1 MATLCLALP
10 AWAADSLHV
19 ALQVS
24 NYNGFQVS
32 CFGMKDGWIDLNVSG
47 GEAPYTYKWSNG
59 SGEEDQFHLAAGY
72 YKVDVTDQG
81 GQIATL
87 QVTLEQPLPMK
98 LDVDVYDYPN
108 GYHISCFDC
117 NNGNASVVV
126 MGGAAPFTVGWSDG
140 PTGAVCYNLGPRDY
154 KITVADA
161 NGCEG
166 ASTTIYLRGPAP
178 SNWGMG
184 GNAGTVPG
192 TNYLGTADNQDLVL
206 KSNGQE
212 VLKLQADGNIK
223 IWGSDTLTGVLYRD
237 STGVLKSGPFTTALS
252 EIWTPYPPC
261 TGGEGEG
268 VPYWRAYGN
277 NLNYLCGEAPTPW
290 LGTSS
295 NHHLSIRTNGVERM
309 RITTNGKVG
318 IGTTPP
324 SGQSN
329 YLLFVENGIST
340 RDVLVKHGN
349 WPDYVFQPN
358 YALMPLGE
366 LRQYLRLNNHLPGI
380 PSSSEVAAKGG
391 LEVGAMQRKLLQV
404 VEEQTLYILQL
415 EEKQADLEARLHAL
429 EQAQR

>member
-1 MATLCLALP
+1 MNLALP

-32 CFGMKDGWIDLNVSG
+32 CFGMKDGWIGLNVSG

-98 LDVDVYDYPN
+98 LDVDVYEYPN
-108 GYHISCFDC
+108 GHNISCYEC

-140 PTGAVCYNLGPRDY
+140 PVGANRYNLGPRDY

-166 ASTTIYLRGPAP
+166 TNTTIYLRGPAP
-178 SNWGMG
+178 SNWGMA
-184 GNAGTVPG
+184 GNANTVPG

-212 VLKLQADGNIK
+212 VLKLQADGNIR

-252 EIWTPYPPC
+252 EIFTPYAPC

-268 VPYWRAYGN
+268 VPYWRVYGN
-277 NLNYLCGEAPTPW
+277 DFEYLCDEDPLPW
-290 LGTSS
+290 LGTLS
-295 NHHLSIRTNGVERM
+295 NHNLAIRTNNVQRM
-309 RITTNGKVG
+309 VVTTSGKVG
-318 IGTTPP
+318 IGTNPP
-324 SGQSN
+324 GGAIGD
-329 YLLFVENGIST
+329 YRLYVENGIVC
-340 RDVLVKHGN
+340 RDVLVKLGT
-349 WPDYVFQPN
+349 WPDHVFQPN
-358 YALMPLGE
+358 YSLMPLDE
-366 LRQYLRLNNHLPGI
+366 LREYLRTNKHLPGI
-380 PSSSEVAAKGG
+380 PSAAELEAKQGV
-391 LEVGAMQRKLLQV
+391 EVGDMQTRMLKV
-404 VEEQTLYILQL
+404 MEEQSLYILLL
-415 EEKQADLEARLHAL
+415 EEKLTEVEQRIRALEAS
-429 EQAQR
+429 QR